1 MGLFK
6 LCTSSMA
13 VSELYVWNDRV
24 IASMTNWNGS
34 PVVTWL
40 DVLSM
45 THYYPTEMLT
55 FVHLPKNSSNRYY
68 LRPSK

>member
-1 MGLFK
+1 MRLLK

-13 VSELYVWNDRV
+13 VSEIYVWNDRV
-24 IASMTNWNGS
+24 IASMTNSNGS

-45 THYYPTEMLT
+45 THYYPTEKLA
-55 FVHLPKNSSNRYY
+55 FVHLPFHFSNQYF